1 MTAEEQPPDRSS
13 RFRVYGSPVPQSG
26 TRIVPTAVGPRGIST
41 GGVGLEAWRQ
51 SVANE
56 ASIQWVDGRRHL
68 GPVAVEIEFR
78 FPMPAS
84 RLVRQKN
91 AGSIPKTTQ
100 PDLDKLLRAVFDSLR
115 QGGLLLDDAQITE
128 VHASK
133 VEWHE
138 SWYGAEIV
146 VRDLWTP

>member
-1 MTAEEQPPDRSS
+1 
-13 RFRVYGSPVPQSG
+13 
-26 TRIVPTAVGPRGIST
+26 
-41 GGVGLEAWRQ
+41 
-51 SVANE
+51 
-56 ASIQWVDGRRHL
+56 
-68 GPVAVEIEFR
+68 
-78 FPMPAS
+78 MPSS

-91 AGSIPKTTQ
+91 AGCIPKTTQ

-133 VEWHE
+133 MEHHD
-138 SWYGAEIV
+138 SWYGADIA